1 MEKLLIVDGD
11 RHVREI
17 MSERFRKVGHETVE
31 AGSGW
36 SCLQH
41 VENEQVTH
49 VVLNEK
55 LPDMDGFIVLEK
67 LMEQHAGLP
76 VLFILE
82 HSDTQ
87 NRIRAISLGASEVL
101 EKPLP
106 LNRLMLAMELSQTK
120 NMARKQKSV
129 VEILAQPAFVNVVS

>member
-1 MEKLLIVDGD
+1 MEKILIVDGD
-11 RHVREI
+11 RHIREI
-17 MSERFRKVGHETVE
+17 LSERFRKFGHESVE

-41 VENEQVTH
+41 VENEQVTQ

-67 LMEQHAGLP
+67 IMEQHAGLP

-87 NRIRAISLGASEVL
+87 NRLRAIRLGACEVL

-106 LNRLMLAMELSQTK
+106 LNRLLTALDVCQKKTAAQK
-120 NMARKQKSV
+120 PKSV
-129 VEILAQPAFVNVVS
+129 VDFLTQPSVANAVS